1 MLKSARDHHF
11 TVGGFN
17 IVNMETVQAV
27 VRSAS
32 RAGSPV
38 IIQVYHRDLA
48 HAGAKYL
55 AALADA
61 AAAESSIPV
70 CMSLDHGQSYQQAVE
85 CIDAGF
91 SGVMIDLSTEDF
103 DKNVEST
110 RRVVEYAHKRGV
122 SVEAELGK
130 IFDADKPVDVRNSAM
145 TDPDVA
151 RKFVKLTRVD
161 SLAVSV
167 GTAHGMYSTKPRI
180 DFELLKELVSTID
193 IPIVVHGGSNT
204 PDPDVLEIVR
214 LGVAK
219 LNIGTDLM
227 RAFNKGLMDSLAKG
241 GEGVPVS
248 DALGNA
254 RSRVEAV
261 VDEKLKLLNNY
272 RR

>member
-1 MLKSARDHHF
+1 
-11 TVGGFN
+11 
-17 IVNMETVQAV
+17 
-27 VRSAS
+27 
-32 RAGSPV
+32 
-38 IIQVYHRDLA
+38 
-48 HAGAKYL
+48 
-55 AALADA
+55 
-61 AAAESSIPV
+61 
-70 CMSLDHGQSYQQAVE
+70 MSLDHGQSYQQAIE
-85 CIDAGF
+85 CIEAGF

-110 RRVVEYAHKRGV
+110 KRVVEYAHKRGV

-130 IFDADKPVDVRNSAM
+130 IFDADRPVDVRNSAM

-151 RKFVKLTRVD
+151 RKFVKLTGVD

-167 GTAHGMYSTKPRI
+167 GTAHGMYSSKPKI
-180 DFELLKELVSTID
+180 DFKLLKELVSTID

-204 PDPDVLEIVR
+204 PDPDILEIVH

-241 GEGVPVS
+241 GEGVPVR
-248 DALGNA
+248 DVMGNA
-254 RSRVEAV
+254 RSYVEAV
-261 VDEKLKLLNNY
+261 VTEKLKLLNNY

>member
-1 MLKSARDHHF
+1 MKLQSFTEMLKSARDHHF

-17 IVNMETVQAV
+17 VVNMETMQAV

-32 RAGSPV
+32 KAGSPV
-38 IIQVYHRDLA
+38 IVQVYHQDLA

-55 AALADA
+55 AALANA
-61 AAAESSIPV
+61 AAAESSTPV
-70 CMSLDHGQSYQQAVE
+70 CMSLDHGQSYEQAIE
-85 CIDAGF
+85 CIEAGF

-103 DKNVEST
+103 NKNVEDT
-110 RRVVEYAHKRGV
+110 KRVVEYAHKRGV

-151 RKFVKLTRVD
+151 RKFVKLTGVD

-167 GTAHGMYSTKPRI
+167 GTAHGMYSSKPKI

-204 PDPDVLEIVR
+204 PDPRCPRDRPPGSRETQYR
-214 LGVAK
+214 HGPY
-219 LNIGTDLM
+219 
-227 RAFNKGLMDSLAKG
+227 
-241 GEGVPVS
+241 EGVQQGLDGFAREGRGRRPREGCVGECPV
-248 DALGNA
+248 ACRG
-254 RSRVEAV
+254 
-261 VDEKLKLLNNY
+261 
-272 RR
+272 RRH